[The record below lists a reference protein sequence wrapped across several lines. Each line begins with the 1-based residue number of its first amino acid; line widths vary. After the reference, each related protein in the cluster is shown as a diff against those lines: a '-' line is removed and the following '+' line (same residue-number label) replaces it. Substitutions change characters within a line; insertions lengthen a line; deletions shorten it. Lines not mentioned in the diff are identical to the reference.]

1 MVFSTNQTRQL
12 YVVTTEGGLKSSGI
26 TATDKAGSILPKSD
40 NKKSHFYLEYKGVAG
55 LMRSDLVDIKNILYA
70 KATDADAMA
79 RELKAYTVTLDTEV
93 NSGNPVAGQDYMLR
107 IAFRQYVGMSDEDQ
121 YFKYGI
127 AHAYTGMTAS
137 KLYEVLAVSLAKN
150 FSRELY
156 PLVDIQLIDHTTGA
170 ANNND
175 DKLVPVLVN
184 GQIQKLAALEGG
196 HEYSGIVIGEVEQE
210 WTLGVK
216 PCVPVYFTVFPQ
228 TIVVGGDERI
238 WGKVK
243 ETKPAGKVENGKIIA
258 DLEYFCMGERGD
270 QYRNVGWPHVIPTKY
285 LVNPTNKYNIID
297 IHYAWQGAGENV
309 QKSEKTLSIAV
320 PKIGANNSIS
330 NVLANSIITA
340 INTATGLSIALL
352 DTSAS

>member
-12 YVVTTEGGLKSSGI
+12 YVVTTEGGLKSSSI
-26 TATDKAGSILPKSD
+26 IATDKAGSILPKSD

-70 KATDADAMA
+70 KATDANAMA

-93 NSGNPVAGQDYMLR
+93 NGGNPVAGQDYMLR

-127 AHAYTGMTAS
+127 AHAYAGMTAS

-156 PLVDIQLIDHTTGA
+156 PLVDITLIKSD
-170 ANNND
+170 NSPI
-175 DKLVPVLVN
+175 PVLKN
-184 GQIQKLAALEGG
+184 GEILKYEAGTFK
-196 HEYSGIVIGEVEQE
+196 GIFIDEVEQE

-228 TIVVGGDERI
+228 TIVVDGDERI
-238 WGKVK
+238 WGKVE

-285 LVNPTNKYNIID
+285 LVNATNKYNVID

-320 PKIGANNSIS
+320 PKIGATNSVS
-330 NVLANSIITA
+330 NVLANNVINA

-352 DTSAS
+352 DVSAS